1 MENLYLPLNS
11 QVYTFTSELGEM
23 VIREMYNIDRGL
35 ELRVNK
41 VGSWDGYHLKWDIS
55 SFFER
60 RKDMHGFQIQAAAVP
75 SHPLITIIKN
85 KEGVQI
91 GGLIGEVWHGILEK
105 TLNMSTNIT
114 LTSC

>member
-41 VGSWDGYHLKWDIS
+41 VGSWDGYHLKWECS

-60 RKDMHGFQIQAAAVP
+60 RKDMHGYQIEAAALHSP
-75 SHPLITIIKN
+75 PLITIIKN
-85 KEGVQI
+85 EHGIQL
-91 GGLIGEVWHGILEK
+91 GGLIGVGMGFWKRL
-105 TLNMSTNIT
+105 
-114 LTSC
+114 